1 MIPRNAV
8 NLHLSILPESQ
19 RNLWKEL
26 DQVSSDFVLYGGTAL
41 ALRLGHRISVDF
53 DFFTASAFH
62 PDVLMEGMPFARG
75 SEILQSSANALTI
88 LVDRGSPV
96 KVSFFGNLGFGQ
108 MEAPQITTDNGV
120 GIASV
125 IDIMASKLKTILQR
139 SEAKDYIDIA
149 EILRCGVSLEQGLG
163 AAKAVYGESMNT
175 LLPLKALCYFEDG
188 DLSTLSQEIKN
199 RLLAA
204 VAGFGQMPEMV
215 TQSRRLGK

>member
-1 MIPRNAV
+1 M

-19 RNLWKEL
+19 KNLWKEL
-26 DQVSSDFVLYGGTAL
+26 DQVPADFVLYGGTAL

-62 PDVLMEGMPFARG
+62 PDELMEGMPFTRG

-88 LVDRGSPV
+88 LVDRGAPV
-96 KVSFFGNLGFGQ
+96 KVSFFGKLGFGQ

-149 EILRCGVSLEQGLG
+149 EILGCGVSLEQGLG

-204 VAGFGQMPEMV
+204 VAGFGEMPEMV
-215 TQSRRLGK
+215 TQSHRLGK